1 MKLPDN
7 DDIEDAID
15 RYGASLYAKDQP
27 VLSGMAPGFREGVVF
42 ISREFL
48 TYIEKYRE
56 AYGEDIFPTEDL
68 SQFDPKVVTAVS
80 GRMARFILDN
90 IIRDLEG
97 MK

>member
-1 MKLPDN
+1 MKFPDN
-7 DDIEDAID
+7 DDFEKAID
-15 RYGASLYAKDQP
+15 HFGREYYAE
-27 VLSGMAPGFREGVVF
+27 LMREALFSVF
-42 ISREFL
+42 IEGSEWMASQFL

-68 SQFDPKVVTAVS
+68 SQFDPKIVTAVS
-80 GRMARFILDN
+80 GRMGRFILDN